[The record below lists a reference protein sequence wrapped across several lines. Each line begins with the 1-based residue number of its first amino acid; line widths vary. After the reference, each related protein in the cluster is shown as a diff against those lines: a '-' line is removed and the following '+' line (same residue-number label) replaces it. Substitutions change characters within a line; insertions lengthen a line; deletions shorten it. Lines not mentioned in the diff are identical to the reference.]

1 VAPPSRTVV
10 KVFGR
15 SIFVGGITTRA
26 AAQNRRGLALLG
38 NPTLGAPSFSPYRS
52 RVPSPTRPHADTP
65 HRPIA
70 VSPCRPFA
78 SGHCIRSPVVQYPG
92 SVATQR
98 KTKSQPGAN
107 IRFFAVVGSDE
118 GAVKKRAHELAA
130 ELAPQE
136 AGDFGVDLLDG
147 AVENADQAVSRIHET
162 VQAIQTLPFFGSEKL
177 VWLKDVNFFGDSTV
191 GRSAQVQTALEQL
204 KEILSDGLPSDVTV
218 LLSATD
224 VDKRRSFYKAISK
237 LGRFEQFDRI
247 DTSKSGWE
255 EAVEGMAQ
263 HIAGQKGLRFQPEAS
278 EAFARLAG
286 ADSRQIENEIE
297 KIDLFLGGETRE
309 ISLEVVRRLV
319 AKTAT
324 GVIWELGNAI
334 ARRNLSEALDLLQ
347 QLLFQGETAMGILL
361 AAIIPTMRNLL
372 AAKELCDSNRLKPPQ
387 APFQF
392 GPMINRLPESSVS
405 FLPRKKDGSIN
416 TYALGLAACEIH
428 RFSIEELR
436 QGLKDCLAANIRLVT
451 TQLEPKL
458 ILSDLLVKL
467 LA

>member
-1 VAPPSRTVV
+1 
-10 KVFGR
+10 
-15 SIFVGGITTRA
+15 
-26 AAQNRRGLALLG
+26 
-38 NPTLGAPSFSPYRS
+38 
-52 RVPSPTRPHADTP
+52 
-65 HRPIA
+65 
-70 VSPCRPFA
+70 
-78 SGHCIRSPVVQYPG
+78 VQYPT
-92 SVATQR
+92 SVANQR
-98 KTKSQPGAN
+98 KTNSQPGPTA
-107 IRFFAVVGSDE
+107 RFFAVVGSDE
-118 GAVKKRAHELAA
+118 GAVKKRAHELGK
-130 ELAPQE
+130 ELAPKD

-162 VQAIQTLPFFGSEKL
+162 IQAIQTLPFFGGDKL
-177 VWLKDVNFFGDSTV
+177 VWLKDVNFLGDSVV
-191 GRSAQVQTALEQL
+191 GRSAPVQTALEQL
-204 KEILSDGLPSDVTV
+204 KELLSDGLPSDVIV

-224 VDKRRSFYKAISK
+224 VDKRRSFYKTISK

-255 EAVEGMAQ
+255 EAVEGLAQ
-263 HIAGQKGLRFQPEAS
+263 HIAGQRGLKFRPEAL

-297 KIDLFLGGETRE
+297 KIDLFLSGDAPANSPARETRE

-324 GVIWELGNAI
+324 GVIWELGNSI
-334 ARRNLSEALDLLQ
+334 SRRNLGEALDLLQ
-347 QLLFQGETAMGILL
+347 QLLFQGETAMGILF

-372 AAKELCDSNRLKPPQ
+372 ATKELCESYGLRPPQ

-392 GPMINRLPESSVS
+392 GPMINRLPESSVA

-416 TYALGLAACEIH
+416 AYALGLAACEIH
-428 RFSIEELR
+428 RFSIPELR

-467 LA
+467 LAR

>member
-1 VAPPSRTVV
+1 
-10 KVFGR
+10 
-15 SIFVGGITTRA
+15 
-26 AAQNRRGLALLG
+26 
-38 NPTLGAPSFSPYRS
+38 
-52 RVPSPTRPHADTP
+52 
-65 HRPIA
+65 
-70 VSPCRPFA
+70 
-78 SGHCIRSPVVQYPG
+78 
-92 SVATQR
+92 VATQR
-98 KTKSQPGAN
+98 KPKSQTAAN
-107 IRFFAVVGSDE
+107 TRFFAVVGSDE
-118 GAVKKRAHELAA
+118 GAVKKRAQELAA
-130 ELAPQE
+130 ELAPKD

-147 AVENADQAVSRIHET
+147 AVENTDQAVSRIHET
-162 VQAIQTLPFFGSEKL
+162 VQAIQTLPFFGSGKL
-177 VWLKDVNFFGDSTV
+177 VWLKDVNFLGDSAV

-218 LLSATD
+218 LLSATE

-247 DTSKSGWE
+247 DTSKAGWE

-263 HIAGQKGLRFQPEAS
+263 HMAGARGLRFQPEAL

-286 ADSRQIENEIE
+286 ADSRQLENEIE
-297 KIDLFLGGETRE
+297 KIDLFLSGDVAAPSQAHEPRE

-334 ARRNLSEALDLLQ
+334 ARRNLTEALELLQ
-347 QLLFQGETAMGILL
+347 QLLFQGETAMGILF

-372 AAKELCDSNRLKPPQ
+372 AAKELCDSNGLRPPH

-392 GPMINRLPESSVS
+392 GPMINRLPEASIS

-436 QGLKDCLAANIRLVT
+436 RGVKDCLVANIRLVT

>member
-1 VAPPSRTVV
+1 MQGRTAPSRTHA
-10 KVFGR
+10 R
-15 SIFVGGITTRA
+15 PA
-26 AAQNRRGLALLG
+26 AFLELLELLELLDY
-38 NPTLGAPSFSPYRS
+38 PT
-52 RVPSPTRPHADTP
+52 
-65 HRPIA
+65 
-70 VSPCRPFA
+70 
-78 SGHCIRSPVVQYPG
+78 
-92 SVATQR
+92 SVANQR
-98 KTKSQPGAN
+98 KTNSQPGTN
-107 IRFFAVVGSDE
+107 TRFFAVVGSDE
-118 GAVKKRAHELAA
+118 GAVKKRAHELGK
-130 ELAPQE
+130 ELAPKD

-162 VQAIQTLPFFGSEKL
+162 IQAIQTLPFFGGDKL
-177 VWLKDVNFFGDSTV
+177 VWLKDANFLGDSVV

-204 KEILSDGLPSDVTV
+204 KELLSDGLPSDVIV

-224 VDKRRSFYKAISK
+224 VDKRRSFYKSISK

-255 EAVEGMAQ
+255 EAVEGLAQ
-263 HIAGQKGLRFQPEAS
+263 HIAGQRGLKFQPEAL
-278 EAFARLAG
+278 EAIARLAG

-297 KIDLFLGGETRE
+297 KIDLFLSGDSPANSPARETRE

-324 GVIWELGNAI
+324 GVIWELGNSI
-334 ARRNLSEALDLLQ
+334 SRRNLGEALDLLQ
-347 QLLFQGETAMGILL
+347 QLLFQGETAMGILF

-372 AAKELCDSNRLKPPQ
+372 ATKELCESYGLRPPQ

-392 GPMINRLPESSVS
+392 GPMINRLPEASVA

-416 TYALGLAACEIH
+416 AYALGLAACEIH
-428 RFSIEELR
+428 RFSIQELR

-467 LA
+467 LAR

>member
-1 VAPPSRTVV
+1 M
-10 KVFGR
+10 
-15 SIFVGGITTRA
+15 
-26 AAQNRRGLALLG
+26 
-38 NPTLGAPSFSPYRS
+38 
-52 RVPSPTRPHADTP
+52 
-65 HRPIA
+65 
-70 VSPCRPFA
+70 
-78 SGHCIRSPVVQYPG
+78 QYPA
-92 SVATQR
+92 SVANQR
-98 KTKSQPGAN
+98 KRRNQTGAN

-118 GAVKKRAHELAA
+118 GAVKKRAHELAK
-130 ELAPQE
+130 ELAPKD
-136 AGDFGVDLLDG
+136 AGDFGVDRLDG
-147 AVENADQAVSRIHET
+147 AVENADQAVNRIHET

-177 VWLKDVNFFGDSTV
+177 VWLKDVNFLGDSVV
-191 GRSAQVQTALEQL
+191 GRSAQVQAALDEL
-204 KEILSDGLPSDVTV
+204 KELLSDGLPSDVTV

-255 EAVEGMAQ
+255 EAVEGLAQ
-263 HIAGQKGLRFQPEAS
+263 HMAGERGLRFQPEAL

-297 KIDLFLGGETRE
+297 KIDVFLGGDVPTSSQARQLRD

-334 ARRNLSEALDLLQ
+334 ARRNLTEALDLLE
-347 QLLFQGETAMGILL
+347 QLLFQGETAMGILF

-372 AAKELCDSNRLKPPQ
+372 ATKELCESNGLKPPH

-392 GPMINRLPESSVS
+392 GPMLNRLPESSVS

-416 TYALGLAACEIH
+416 TYALGLAACEVH

-436 QGLKDCLAANIRLVT
+436 QGLKDCLSANVRLVT